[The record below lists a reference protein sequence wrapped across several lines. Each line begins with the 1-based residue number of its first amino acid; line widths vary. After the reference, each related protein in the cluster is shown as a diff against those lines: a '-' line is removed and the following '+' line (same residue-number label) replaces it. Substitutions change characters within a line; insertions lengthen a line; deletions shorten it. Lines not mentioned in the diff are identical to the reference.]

1 MAYGHDVSS
10 AGSRLSHIN
19 GLSFET
25 VFSRDVPVL
34 QGFTFVDGGR
44 TFTCSVEVR
53 APRPEAWW
61 WFGVSTEAH
70 NRYAPFLAQ
79 KDDSQESVQQR
90 IVAYYEDMLFK
101 RSQPSVRQFGRGRPS
116 GAVKQAQA
124 AVAQPEA

>member
-1 MAYGHDVSS
+1 MID
-10 AGSRLSHIN
+10 
-19 GLSFET
+19 
-25 VFSRDVPVL
+25 
-34 QGFTFVDGGR
+34 GFTFVDGGR

-53 APRPEAWW
+53 PPRPEAWW

-79 KDDSQESVQQR
+79 PDDTQESIRQR

-116 GAVKQAQA
+116 GAVKAAAAAAEPAQA
-124 AVAQPEA
+124 EG